1 MHPTSCQRL
10 LAAFPTALLATL
22 LAGQQVPL
30 TDAELDAAVL
40 LYRES
45 GLPEPP
51 ADASFVLL
59 VGSGVLRGP
68 GEPAPLYAAFRLPP
82 TAGTNRIQHWIG
94 TTIDDQNL
102 LVAVA
107 DPIGKGFDEKAI
119 VPVPF
124 ASCFERND
132 VLATGLQLWAR
143 GAKGPGRRIVQ
154 HSLPQGQTLE
164 QATALLAFEHWHNQI
179 VGSEVDLA
187 TIHARMQAAMVRH
200 PALSTPANEQ
210 LLADLQLAATPA
222 KQPTDALTALVLGLV
237 HSRQPG
243 GIGWY
248 DVGDPHFDAVV
259 RTGFAIVPALLAH
272 LEDRRLTRSLTPG
285 FNKSTTYIR
294 PLGEVVGDALQQISG
309 NSLPAQG
316 LSAATV
322 TPAAAAAAAAWWE
335 QAQQQQED
343 EYLLACFLGGERR
356 PASAGAQKILA
367 AKFPERLELA
377 LIELVEQ
384 HLQRVTPTILDAI
397 AGGSMRKQ
405 KKVELLERVA
415 AGPIGQRNYALR
427 CLAGVD
433 EAAFAVILRQLLEAA
448 PTQAPVSVWTSPAAG
463 LGHLVLRTADPAVW
477 QAFRRAAVRAD
488 VVLRM
493 EFMNPFD
500 YTYVGNRLRTERLAL
515 LASFLDDAEVNDVL
529 ASKQEG
535 PHAAFTYRR
544 LAMRDFAADK
554 VASLLQLGVHGSPHW
569 DEMQWADFRGKVRA
583 ALAAEG
589 IQPMGASSG
598 SAVVVP
604 PAGAGR

>member
-1 MHPTSCQRL
+1 MHPTACQRL
-10 LAAFPTALLATL
+10 LFAFPTALLATL

-30 TDAELDAAVL
+30 TDAELDAAVT

-51 ADASFVLL
+51 AEASFVLL
-59 VGSGVLRGP
+59 VGHGVLPRP
-68 GEPAPLYAAFRLPP
+68 GEPAPRFAAFRLQPMP
-82 TAGTNRIQHWIG
+82 GTNRIRHWIG
-94 TTIDDQNL
+94 TSIDDQDHP
-102 LVAVA
+102 VAVA
-107 DPIGKGFDEKAI
+107 DPIQKGFDEKGI
-119 VPVPF
+119 EPKPF

-143 GAKGPGRRIVQ
+143 GDKVPGRRIVQ
-154 HSLPQGQTLE
+154 HALPHGQTLE
-164 QATALLAFEHWHNQI
+164 QATALLVFEHWRNHI
-179 VGSEVDLA
+179 VESEVDLA

-200 PALSTPANEQ
+200 GALNTPQNEQ

-237 HSRQPG
+237 HSRQTG

-248 DVGDPHFDAVV
+248 DAGDPHLDAVV
-259 RTGFAIVPALLAH
+259 RKGFAIVPALLAH
-272 LEDRRLTRSLTPG
+272 LEDRRLTRSITRG
-285 FNKSTTYIR
+285 FHNAPTYIR
-294 PLGEVVGDALQQISG
+294 PLGELVGDALQQISG
-309 NSLPAQG
+309 NALPAQG
-316 LSAATV
+316 FPAATA
-322 TPAAAAAAAAWWE
+322 TPEAAAAWWE
-335 QAQQQQED
+335 QAQQQPED
-343 EYLLACFLGGERR
+343 EYLLACFLGGEGRA
-356 PASAGAQKILA
+356 ASAGAQKILA

-384 HLQRVTPTILDAI
+384 HPQRVTPTVLDAI

-405 KKVELLERVA
+405 KKVALLQRVA
-415 AGPIGQRNYALR
+415 AGPIDQRNYALR

-433 EAAFAVILRQLLEAA
+433 EAAFVVILRQLLEDA
-448 PTQAPVSVWTSPAAG
+448 PTQAPVSVWTSPAGG
-463 LGHLVLRTADPAVW
+463 LGHLVLLTADEAVW

-493 EFMNPFD
+493 EYMNPFD
-500 YTYVGNRLRTERLAL
+500 YTYVGSRLRTQRLAM
-515 LASFLDDAEVNDVL
+515 LASFLDDAEVNDVS

-535 PHAAFTYRR
+535 PHAAFTYQR

-569 DEMQWADFRGKVRA
+569 NETQWADLRAKVRA

-589 IQPMGASSG
+589 IQPMAASSG
-598 SAVVVP
+598 SALVVP
-604 PAGAGR
+604 PTGR